1 MKPLFET
8 PSGARFSRLS
18 LANEPMIKS
27 AREQRNDDDDTSVR
41 LVPECLPARHLPRLQ
56 RLWLPGSSTPSNCR
70 RREAKGASH

>member
-18 LANEPMIKS
+18 LANEPIIKS
-27 AREQRNDDDDTSVR
+27 AREQRNDDDDTTPGQCRNAS
-41 LVPECLPARHLPRLQ
+41 PARHLPRLQ
-56 RLWLPGSSTPSNCR
+56 RLRFPRSSSPSNCR